1 VCHQTVGLVA
11 RALEAAGVPTLCLTS
26 AYSIT
31 ASVNPPRA
39 AFSDLP
45 LGHTVGRPHEPEFQR
60 DLLRRAFAAA
70 EAMDV
75 PGTITSTGVSWDADG
90 AWKRRATPTG
100 MEDEADLKTSEATDG
115 ERSDTRNQR
124 VDVPQYQYESDRLAA
139 ESAS

>member
-1 VCHQTVGLVA
+1 MGLVA

-60 DLLRRAFAAA
+60 DLLRRAFRAA
-70 EAMDV
+70 EAMDE
-75 PGTITSTGVSWDADG
+75 PGTIAPTGVAWDVNG
-90 AWKRRATPTG
+90 SWKRRATPTG
-100 MEDEADLKTSEATDG
+100 VETEAAESESGT
-115 ERSDTRNQR
+115 RSDTRNER
-124 VDVPQYQYESDRLAA
+124 VDIPQYQYESDRLAA
-139 ESAS
+139 ESGA

>member
-1 VCHQTVGLVA
+1 MGLVA

-45 LGHTVGRPHEPEFQR
+45 LCYTVGRPHEPEFQR
-60 DLLRRAFAAA
+60 DLLRRALQAA
-70 EAMDV
+70 EAMEE
-75 PGTITSTGVSWDADG
+75 PGTIAPTGVSWDANG
-90 AWKRRATPTG
+90 SWKRRATPTG
-100 MEDEADLKTSEATDG
+100 VESETAESESGT
-115 ERSDTRNQR
+115 RSDTRNER

-139 ESAS
+139 ESDA